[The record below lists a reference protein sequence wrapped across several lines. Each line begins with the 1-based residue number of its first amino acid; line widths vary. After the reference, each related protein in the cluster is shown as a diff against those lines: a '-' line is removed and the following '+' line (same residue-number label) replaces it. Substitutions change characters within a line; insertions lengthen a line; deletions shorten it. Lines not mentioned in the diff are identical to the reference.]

1 MGIAE
6 VRSTHLQTSTIQ
18 QTLMSWIFFGPA
30 VLIAHWP
37 YAGIAIAA
45 MLISTQVI
53 LTARKSDAFDR
64 NFFREAPVF
73 AGLLW
78 LIFGFYEMQMRAAMT
93 SAGKPDEVMSFF
105 RLDLIILVPI
115 LYLMTAAA
123 IYSVVR
129 QIQRRGK

>member
-1 MGIAE
+1 
-6 VRSTHLQTSTIQ
+6 
-18 QTLMSWIFFGPA
+18 MSWIFFGPA

-45 MLISTQVI
+45 MLITTQVT
-53 LTARKSDAFDR
+53 LTVRKSGAFDR

-93 SAGKPDEVMSFF
+93 SAGQPNEVMSFF

-129 QIQRRGK
+129 QILRNRGR